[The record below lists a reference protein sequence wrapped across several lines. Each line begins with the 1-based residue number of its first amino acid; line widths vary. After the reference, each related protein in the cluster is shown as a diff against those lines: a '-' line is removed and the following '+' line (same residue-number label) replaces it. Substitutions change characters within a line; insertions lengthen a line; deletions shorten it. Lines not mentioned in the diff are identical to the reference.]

1 MPVDRTARLV
11 EGYWSRFLGV
21 PCETLRTPGV
31 VVAPHV
37 GLAGWRG
44 TWIFVRAESVV
55 ISAPPERLDEL
66 RASAA
71 DWPKSGPLDAQAAAA
86 RLGARPE
93 AVVGPSFQGWLAPER
108 FAGGAKL
115 ARRLA
120 ASDRAALRAFREA
133 CAADDWAHGG
143 VAETAQLFGTFEGD
157 ELVAV
162 AGLRDRG
169 AGACDP
175 GVVTHPS
182 QRRRGHGYAAVS
194 AAVGEALARGQVV
207 LYQTLLANRPALR
220 IAERLGF
227 EPFATVLAVR
237 FEEGA

>member
-1 MPVDRTARLV
+1 MPADRTARLV

-21 PCETLRTPGV
+21 PSEALRAPGV
-31 VVAPHV
+31 VVAPHA

-44 TWIFVRAESVV
+44 VWVFVRAASVV
-55 ISAPPERLDEL
+55 ISAPPERLAEL
-66 RASAA
+66 RKSAA
-71 DWPKSGPLDAQAAAA
+71 DWPKGGPLDAHAAAA
-86 RLGARPE
+86 RLGARLE
-93 AVVGPSFQGWLAPER
+93 SVVGPSFQGWLDPER
-108 FAGGAKL
+108 FAGRAKV

-120 ASDRAALRAFREA
+120 ASDRAALRALREA
-133 CAADDWAHGG
+133 CAADDWAHAG
-143 VAETAQLFGTFEGD
+143 VAEAAELFGAFEGE

-175 GVVTHPS
+175 GVVTHPA
-182 QRRRGHGYAAVS
+182 QRGRGQGHAAVS
-194 AAVGEALARGQVV
+194 AAVAEALGRGQVV

-227 EPFATVLAVR
+227 ELYATVLAVR
-237 FEEGA
+237 PEEGA